1 MPGLGE
7 EGHFRLRTDGGARGN
22 PGPAGIGVVLEDP
35 SGQVVAELSEGIGW
49 ATNNVAEYQGL
60 IAGLKLALSQDVSR
74 LDVFMDSLL
83 VIEQMKGKY
92 RVKHPGLKPLHASAR
107 ELAVKFDRVRF
118 NSVPRAENAHA
129 DRLMNDGV
137 DRWLMDNPDVPPP
150 NKAQSGLF

>member
-1 MPGLGE
+1 MPELDE
-7 EGHFRLRTDGGARGN
+7 EGNFRLWTDGGARGN

-35 SGQVVAELSEGIGW
+35 SGEVVAELSEGIGW

-60 IAGLKLALSQDVSR
+60 IAGLKLALSQDVHR

-107 ELAVKFDRVRF
+107 ELAVKFERVRF
-118 NSVPRAENAHA
+118 NSVPREENAHA

-137 DRWLMDNPDVPPP
+137 DRWLSDNPDVPPP
-150 NKAQSGLF
+150 SKAQSELF